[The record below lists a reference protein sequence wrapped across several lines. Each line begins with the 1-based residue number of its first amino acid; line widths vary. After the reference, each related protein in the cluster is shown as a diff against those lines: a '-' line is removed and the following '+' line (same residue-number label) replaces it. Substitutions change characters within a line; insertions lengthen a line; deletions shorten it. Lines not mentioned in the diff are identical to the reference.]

1 MARKDYEALA
11 LAMVKVRPP
20 VEWEESRN
28 QWERGVVTIA
38 EALKKDNPRFDSAQF
53 FEACNK

>member
-1 MARKDYEALA
+1 MTRKDYEALA

-28 QWERGVVTIA
+28 QWERGVVTLA
-38 EALKKDNPRFDSAQF
+38 EALKKDNARFDSARF
-53 FEACNK
+53 FDVCAK